1 MELTYD
7 EAIRLLE
14 DMKGR
19 FNDGFSSLDH
29 SIIEQLYGKV
39 LNRVFT
45 RTGCNDCYRDAYVL
59 IYSTLKR
66 TKEMPTRKSQYI
78 LKAGAL
84 LRKPGS
90 NKFYANPLPN
100 DEVPESYLA
109 EFPNQINL
117 FASYPHDWEERVKA
131 RKEGRKVE
139 VAPSPDIAPLNAEIS
154 RLKAESDEKDKL
166 IAELKSVNAEQG
178 EVIDGLRTKI
188 QELQSIPAQEDAEEI
203 GNLKMQLDMANADL
217 KAANEE
223 IEPLR
228 AANEAL
234 KANKTAR
241 SKKA

>member
-29 SIIEQLYGKV
+29 SIIEHIYGKV

-59 IYSTLKR
+59 IYSTLKK

-109 EFPNQINL
+109 EFPSQINL
-117 FASYPHDWEERVKA
+117 FASYPPDWEERVKA

-139 VAPSPDIAPLNAEIS
+139 VAPSPVIAPLNAEIS
-154 RLKAESDEKDKL
+154 RLKAEADEKDKF
-166 IAELKSVNAEQG
+166 IAELKSENAEQT
-178 EVIDGLRTKI
+178 EAIEGLRTKI

-223 IEPLR
+223 IEALR

>member
-29 SIIEQLYGKV
+29 SIIEELYGKV

-109 EFPNQINL
+109 EFPTQINL
-117 FASYPHDWEERVKA
+117 FASYPPDWEERVKA
-131 RKEGRKVE
+131 RKEGYKVE
-139 VAPSPDIAPLNAEIS
+139 ATPSVNIAPLNAEIS
-154 RLKAESDEKDKL
+154 RLKAEADEKDKL
-166 IAELKSVNAEQG
+166 IAELKSVNAEQS
-178 EVIDGLRTKI
+178 EAIEGLRTKI

-223 IEPLR
+223 IEALR

>member
-100 DEVPESYLA
+100 DYVPESYLA

-117 FASYPHDWEERVKA
+117 FASYPPDWEERVKA
-131 RKEGRKVE
+131 RKEGRMVE
-139 VAPSPDIAPLNAEIS
+139 DVPSADVAPLNAEIS
-154 RLKAESDEKDKL
+154 RLKAEAEEKDNL
-166 IAELKSVNAEQG
+166 IAELKSENAEQT
-178 EVIDGLRTKI
+178 EAINGLRTKI

-223 IEPLR
+223 IEALR

-234 KANKTAR
+234 KANKTSRA
-241 SKKA
+241 KKA

>member
-29 SIIEQLYGKV
+29 SIIEQLYSKV

-59 IYSTLKR
+59 IYSTLKK

-100 DEVPESYLA
+100 DEVPEAYLA
-109 EFPNQINL
+109 EFPTQINL
-117 FASYPHDWEERVKA
+117 FASYPPDWEERVKA

-139 VAPSPDIAPLNAEIS
+139 DVPSADVAPLNAEIS
-154 RLKAESDEKDKL
+154 RLKAETEEKDNL
-166 IAELKSVNAEQG
+166 IAELKSENAEQT
-178 EVIDGLRTKI
+178 EVINGLRTKI

-223 IEPLR
+223 IEALR

-234 KANKTAR
+234 KANKTPRA
-241 SKKA
+241 KKA

>member
-66 TKEMPTRKSQYI
+66 TKEMPNRKSQYI

-109 EFPNQINL
+109 EFPSQINL
-117 FASYPHDWEERVKA
+117 FASYPPDWEERVKA

-154 RLKAESDEKDKL
+154 RLKAEADEKDKF
-166 IAELKSVNAEQG
+166 IAELKSENAEQT
-178 EVIDGLRTKI
+178 EAIEGLRTKI

-203 GNLKMQLDMANADL
+203 GNLKMLLDMANADL

-223 IEPLR
+223 IEALR

>member
-29 SIIEQLYGKV
+29 SIIEQLYSKV

-59 IYSTLKR
+59 IYSTLKK

-100 DEVPESYLA
+100 DEVPEAYLA
-109 EFPNQINL
+109 EFPTQINL
-117 FASYPHDWEERVKA
+117 FASYPPDWEERVKA
-131 RKEGRKVE
+131 RKEGRKAEDV
-139 VAPSPDIAPLNAEIS
+139 PSADVAPLNAEIS
-154 RLKAESDEKDKL
+154 RLKAETEEKDNL
-166 IAELKSVNAEQG
+166 IAELKSENAEQT
-178 EVIDGLRTKI
+178 EVINGLRTKI

-223 IEPLR
+223 IEALR

-234 KANKTAR
+234 KANKTSRA
-241 SKKA
+241 KKA

>member
-117 FASYPHDWEERVKA
+117 FASYPPDWEERVKA
-131 RKEGRKVE
+131 RKDGRKVE
-139 VAPSPDIAPLNAEIS
+139 SAPSAEVAPLNAEIS
-154 RLKAESDEKDKL
+154 RLKTEADEKDKL
-166 IAELKSVNAEQG
+166 IAELKSVNAEQS
-178 EVIDGLRTKI
+178 EAIEELRTKI

-223 IEPLR
+223 IEALR